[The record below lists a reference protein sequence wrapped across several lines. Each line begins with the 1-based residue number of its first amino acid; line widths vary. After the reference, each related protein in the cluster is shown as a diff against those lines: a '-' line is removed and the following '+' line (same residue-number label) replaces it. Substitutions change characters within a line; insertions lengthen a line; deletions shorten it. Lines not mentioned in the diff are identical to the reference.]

1 MNLEKTSIIL
11 KKINRLH
18 YLINAIGEASSTET
32 DLLKAYVI
40 DLYEAVAMA
49 DIAQVE
55 DLEKEEMEQK
65 IKKQKKVE
73 KKIKKKVHKKE
84 AEKIEDEIEEVE
96 DDEDDDIVEEI
107 EMEVKEALKEI
118 EAEEEVKGKIKET
131 PKPKKAKTGY
141 SNELI
146 ELFDLHESS
155 ELSDKLA
162 SAPISDLTKAMG
174 INEKIFTVNE
184 LFGGKQDEMN
194 NMLCALNGLDNFEEA
209 KSVLMNSVAQK
220 YNWTEGSKLKKAKNF
235 IKLVKRRFK

>member
-1 MNLEKTSIIL
+1 
-11 KKINRLH
+11 
-18 YLINAIGEASSTET
+18 
-32 DLLKAYVI
+32 
-40 DLYEAVAMA
+40 
-49 DIAQVE
+49 
-55 DLEKEEMEQK
+55 
-65 IKKQKKVE
+65 
-73 KKIKKKVHKKE
+73 
-84 AEKIEDEIEEVE
+84 
-96 DDEDDDIVEEI
+96 
-107 EMEVKEALKEI
+107 MEVKEALKEI